1 MHAVGVGTTR
11 NSSDDDGRVGIGIGL
26 DGRPN
31 LTWTGWRRPMRSAID
46 GVRPG
51 TARGAV
57 PVLVWWA
64 LLLTIVIGGR
74 LLWPGLALVWLVVG
88 LAVMIPVAAWWPTR
102 RARRAAE
109 ADQTP

>member
-1 MHAVGVGTTR
+1 
-11 NSSDDDGRVGIGIGL
+11 
-26 DGRPN
+26 
-31 LTWTGWRRPMRSAID
+31 MRSAVD

-51 TARGAV
+51 AARGAV
-57 PVLVWWA
+57 AVLVWWA

-74 LLWPGLALVWLVVG
+74 LLWPDLTLVWLVVG